1 MSLSPFLRLNRL
13 TKSHTQGLL
22 KKQTVF
28 HLHAD
33 FNIDQPAVIGMMGA
47 NGAGKTTLLELI
59 AGNDSPTSGH
69 VLCHGQDIHK
79 VKYQQ
84 RGRVVKHHRQ
94 PNHTR
99 KFKQPLKPDFL
110 LESALHKEPLIHLF
124 DEPDMGDWYI
134 SLLFDKFRTLKE
146 QGHLV
151 FFCVHPLSVSDLGL
165 VRDVCDHYI
174 FAQEGSFRQ
183 VPDFETLLKD
193 EQVRDYLGPLA
204 HQMDAAQVDAA
215 GRPRP
220 EVP

>member
-1 MSLSPFLRLNRL
+1 MSLSPFLRINRL

-28 HLHAD
+28 RLHAD
-33 FNIDQPAVIGMMGA
+33 FNIDEPAVIGMLGA

-59 AGNDSPTSGH
+59 AGNDIPTSGQIF
-69 VLCHGQDIHK
+69 CHGQDIHK
-79 VKYQQ
+79 VKFRQ

-110 LESALHKEPLIHLF
+110 LEPARYSEPMIHLF
-124 DEPDMGDWYI
+124 DEPDMSDWYI

-183 VPDFETLLKD
+183 IPDFETLLED
-193 EQVRDYLGPLA
+193 DQVRDYLGPLA
-204 HQMDAAQVDAA
+204 
-215 GRPRP
+215 P
-220 EVP
+220 EMGTARTKGLGQT